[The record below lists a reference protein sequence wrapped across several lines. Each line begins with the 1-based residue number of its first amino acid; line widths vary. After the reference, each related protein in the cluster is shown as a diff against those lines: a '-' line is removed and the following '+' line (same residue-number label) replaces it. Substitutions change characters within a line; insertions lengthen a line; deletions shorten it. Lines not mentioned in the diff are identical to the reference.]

1 VQCKA
6 LSEKLLVGQQYEN
19 LETKSNISQGQTF
32 SADLQHHPSEKF
44 ATGKF
49 GQLDNTKNHQTSSQG
64 DEEYTPSSSSDV
76 QVEGLC
82 GHLNG
87 SRTFDSNGRITEG
100 NSLVARVT
108 SNGVIEQI
116 ERGVYVTFAVSPCG
130 KKDIKRVRFRW
141 GPRMTYWCFILPF
154 TFAVT

>member
-1 VQCKA
+1 MQCKA

-19 LETKSNISQGQTF
+19 LETKSNISQGQIL
-32 SADLQHHPSEKF
+32 SADLQHYPSEKL

-49 GQLDNTKNHQTSSQG
+49 GQLNITKNHQTSSQG
-64 DEEYTPSSSSDV
+64 DDYTPSSNSDV
-76 QVEGLC
+76 QIEGSC
-82 GHLNG
+82 SHLNG
-87 SRTFDSNGRITEG
+87 SRTFDGNGCVTEG

-116 ERGVYVTFAVSPCG
+116 EHGVYVTFAVSPSG

-141 GPRMTYWCFILPF
+141 VL
-154 TFAVT
+154 